1 MKLRITENQFE
12 TIKKSLNE
20 GVDNQYSREVRISYY
35 YHGVT
40 VNGVQIEDIMDSTV
54 TLRFNIELEGRSWGI
69 KDISLN
75 GITGPSEIDLE
86 MQSYD
91 EREEL
96 MDANA
101 TIQLDWDRATINK
114 QSGHG
119 VITVGDEIEI
129 TLVNDQ
135 NGGIVVKSI
144 EIPVYSA

>member
-1 MKLRITENQFE
+1 MKLRITETQLN

-20 GVDNQYSREVRISYY
+20 GVDNQYSREVRVSYDY
-35 YHGVT
+35 RGVT
-40 VNGVQIEDIMDSTV
+40 VNGVQIEDILDSTV

-75 GITGPSEIDLE
+75 SITGPSEV
-86 MQSYD
+86 YG
-91 EREEL
+91 EREDL

-101 TIQLDWDRATINK
+101 TIQLDWDRAAIDK

>member
-1 MKLRITENQFE
+1 MKLRITETQLN

-20 GVDNQYSREVRISYY
+20 GVDNQYSREVRVSYDY
-35 YHGVT
+35 RGVT
-40 VNGVQIEDIMDSTV
+40 VNGVQIEDILDSTV

-75 GITGPSEIDLE
+75 SITGPSEIDLE
-86 MQSYD
+86 LQVYGEQED
-91 EREEL
+91 L

-101 TIQLDWDRATINK
+101 TIQLDWDRAAIDK

-144 EIPVYSA
+144 EIPIYSA

>member
-1 MKLRITENQFE
+1 MKLRITESQLN

-20 GVDNQYSREVRISYY
+20 GVDNQYSREVRVSYHY
-35 YHGVT
+35 RGVT
-40 VNGVQIEDIMDSTV
+40 VNGVQIEDILDSTV

-69 KDISLN
+69 RDININS
-75 GITGPSEIDLE
+75 ITGPSEIDLE
-86 MQSYD
+86 LQVYG

-96 MDANA
+96 MDANT
-101 TIQLDWDRATINK
+101 TIQLDWDSADIDK

-119 VITVGDEIEI
+119 VITVGDEVEI

-135 NGGIVVKSI
+135 NGGIMVKSI